1 MTTPVL
7 FTHAL
12 VPHERRHGPRGY
24 AAYDGY
30 KSWLR
35 DEFTFRCVYCLE
47 RELWYPDRAAS
58 FSVEHVIPQSNDN
71 GLICEYTNLVY
82 ACTRCNSA
90 RRDGPVLDPTKVAFG
105 DQIGP
110 GEDGILIGL
119 TPDGQA
125 LIYLLKLNENP
136 AIEVRRKYL
145 TILSL
150 RERYP
155 TDTKI
160 ESLYLKAFGYP
171 EDMPDLRTKRPPLG
185 NSRPGSEQSCYFA
198 RREKGTLSATY

>member
-7 FTHAL
+7 FAHAL
-12 VPHERRHGPRGY
+12 VPHERRHEPRGY
-24 AAYDGY
+24 KPYDGY
-30 KSWLR
+30 KPWLR
-35 DEFTFRCVYCLE
+35 DEYTFRCVYCLE

-58 FSVEHVIPQSNDN
+58 FSVEHIIPQSEDAT
-71 GLICEYTNLVY
+71 LISEYTNLVY

-105 DQIGP
+105 DHIIP
-110 GEDGILIGL
+110 GDDGILIGL

-145 TILSL
+145 AILSL
-150 RERYP
+150 REKYP
-155 TDTKI
+155 TDL
-160 ESLYLKAFGYP
+160 EVASLYLQEFGYP
-171 EDMPDLRTKRPPLG
+171 DDMPDLRTKRPPLG
-185 NSRPGSEQSCYFA
+185 NNWSGSEESCYFA
-198 RREKGTLSATY
+198 RREKGSLPATY